1 MNMSAVCVGA
11 GAAPIDE
18 VAVGRVVGQDCSC
31 CNTMKEINSFN

>member
-18 VAVGRVVGQDCSC
+18 VAVGRVVGLQLLPHYERD
-31 CNTMKEINSFN
+31 K